1 LAERATRRSFRS
13 RSSRSRYARQAMS
26 PEFKVVIRGGDLRAV
41 DALAN
46 FNLQVAGA
54 PYREQTG
61 EPISDELQAFIRA
74 NSADTA
80 RQRVEEKLPPD
91 GDYDI
96 QVIPVD
102 ED

>member
-1 LAERATRRSFRS
+1 
-13 RSSRSRYARQAMS
+13 MS
-26 PEFKVVIRGGDLRAV
+26 PEFKVVIRGVDLRAA

-54 PYREQTG
+54 PYREQSG
-61 EPISDELQAFIRA
+61 EQTSDELQAFIRA